1 MERKIVLLKD
11 LDQAQFP
18 VVDILKSESEERL
31 GCATTAMVNWIVKL
45 GLFNKDEF
53 SNISEMALYYENLFE
68 TKDSGVEPKVCFS
81 VVDNYI
87 SQNKK
92 DLETLIFRADSV
104 KYETILKLLLNDFVG
119 FVCSQTKD
127 TGHCDIIFYE
137 NGKIYFNAFE
147 IEKEEELA
155 ELVFSHPMNMICFG
169 RSLKTHK
176 RFAMKASEMG
186 SMVFSLSEKD
196 KSYLTEKEQ
205 FMLTQN
211 MVEVFCKYPTLDV
224 QGLIQEKE
232 QLLKNLGYLDKD
244 IVVIYPP
251 ISKSSEVDR

>member
-1 MERKIVLLKD
+1 MEKKIVLLKD

-18 VVDILKSESEERL
+18 VVDILKSDSEERL
-31 GCATTAMVNWIVKL
+31 GCATTAMVNWIMKL

-53 SNISEMALYYENLFE
+53 SNISELALYYENLFE
-68 TKDSGVEPKVCFS
+68 TKDSGVEPQVCFF

-87 SQNKK
+87 NQNKK

-137 NGKIYFNAFE
+137 NGKVYFNAFE
-147 IEKEEELA
+147 VQTEEDLV
-155 ELVFSHPMNMICFG
+155 ELVFSYPMNMICFG

-186 SMVFSLSEKD
+186 SMVFSLSEKE

-211 MVEVFCKYPTLDV
+211 MVEVFCKYPTHDV

-232 QLLKNLGYLDKD
+232 HLLKNLGLLDEE
-244 IVVIYPP
+244 VVIIYPLP
-251 ISKSSEVDR
+251 SK